1 MQRIRTK
8 YNCKYL
14 FIQYQFVNR
23 KMTIK
28 KILTIFIVLTSLI
41 LSGCL
46 KAPDTDGDGRRDPID
61 VFPEDPY
68 DWDDSDGDGIGDNA
82 ENDAGTDPRSPDT
95 DGDGFQDNIDL
106 DPLNANISI
115 DSDGDSYHDGI
126 DVFPDNASEWAD
138 TDKDGYGDN
147 SDKFPED
154 AKYHT
159 YIPKILSNFSFNLI
173 EREIISE
180 NETQGAEYN
189 VEVTNNET
197 FGGNFTITVET
208 CNRVDRFTDDCEINT
223 QRSGS
228 KEVYLNPGETA
239 LVKVKVFSEF
249 IFRQLTFKELIN
261 VTAPEVDQP
270 A

>member
-1 MQRIRTK
+1 
-8 YNCKYL
+8 
-14 FIQYQFVNR
+14 
-23 KMTIK
+23 MTMSYK
-28 KILTIFIVLTSLI
+28 KIMIICIILASLI
-41 LSGCL
+41 LAGCL

-82 ENDAGTDPRSPDT
+82 ENDAGTNPRSPDT
-95 DGDGFQDNIDL
+95 DGDGYLDDVDL
-106 DPLNANISI
+106 DPLDASISI

-159 YIPKILSNFSFNLI
+159 SIPKILSNYSFNLI
-173 EREIISE
+173 QREIIYE
-180 NETQGAEYN
+180 NEKQGVEYN
-189 VEVTNNET
+189 IEVTNNET
-197 FGGNFTITVET
+197 FGGNFTVTVET
-208 CNRVDRFTDDCEINT
+208 CNKVDRLTNECEINT

-228 KEVYLNPGETA
+228 KEVYINPGETTS
-239 LVKVKVFSEF
+239 VKVKVFSEF
-249 IFRQLTFKELIN
+249 MFLQLTFKELIN
-261 VTAPEVDQP
+261 VTAPEVNQP
-270 A
+270 V